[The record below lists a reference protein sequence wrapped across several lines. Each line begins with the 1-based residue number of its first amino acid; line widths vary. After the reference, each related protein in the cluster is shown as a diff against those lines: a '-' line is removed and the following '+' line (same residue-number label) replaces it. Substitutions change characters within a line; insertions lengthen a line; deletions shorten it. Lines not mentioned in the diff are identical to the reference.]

1 MTNLLNDLSV
11 LTTVAQ
17 SNLNGMAK
25 ISEAILCHAVVESLK
40 DNEEYAEIDIG
51 IGYLY
56 IKNTDDGIKYKFVP
70 SDHLESV
77 LASSIKHKRSP
88 LSLKVD
94 EVLGRR
100 IMNTYKDLF

>member
-1 MTNLLNDLSV
+1 MTNLLNDLSA
-11 LTTVAQ
+11 LTAVAP
-17 SNLNGMAK
+17 SNLTSMAK
-25 ISEAILCHAVVESLK
+25 LSEAILCHTVVESIK
-40 DNEEYAEIDIG
+40 DNEEYAEVDIG

-56 IKNTDDGIKYKFVP
+56 IKNTDEGIRYKFVP

-77 LASSIKHKRSP
+77 LATSIKYKRSP